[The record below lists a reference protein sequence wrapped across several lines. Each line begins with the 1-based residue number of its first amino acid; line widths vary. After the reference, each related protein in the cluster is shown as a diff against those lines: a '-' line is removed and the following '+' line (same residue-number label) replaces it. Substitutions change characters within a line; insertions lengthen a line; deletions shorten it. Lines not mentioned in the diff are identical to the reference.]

1 MSSDRQIY
9 SRRVL
14 LVAAGAALLSVSG
27 CGRPDFE
34 RGESVAWPGSGAFG
48 AGLDAGTVPAGG
60 DGPPP
65 ERPPAP
71 APAPEPS
78 RGSPSAS
85 GPSASGPGANPAPGP
100 APSAAPSPAPSPAGG
115 PGAGRSAPPVQGA
128 SASAAAAPSATAPV
142 PAPAPRALDQAQ
154 NRTVSELSP
163 DRRVVAITVDDGPDP
178 RYTPAVLALLR
189 QYGIRATFFVIGQNA
204 AAYPSLIRA
213 IADGGHHLANHT
225 WSHPELR
232 RLSEAKVRTELQRT
246 SELLEQATGRATT
259 WFRAPGGDWS
269 PVAMKVCSEL
279 GLRPMSWSVDPQDW
293 ARPGTAAITS
303 RVLVGVRP
311 GAIVLNHDGGGDRS
325 QTVAALR
332 AYLPAL
338 IDKGYAFTAPP

>member
-1 MSSDRQIY
+1 M
-9 SRRVL
+9 L

-27 CGRPDFE
+27 CGRPEFE

-48 AGLDAGTVPAGG
+48 AGLDAGAVPAG
-60 DGPPP
+60 DGPSP

-71 APAPEPS
+71 SPTTEPS
-78 RGSPSAS
+78 HGSPSPSAPAAGQGA
-85 GPSASGPGANPAPGP
+85 GPSGGPATSPSGGPGQGRSTQPVRSAGATASPGTG
-100 APSAAPSPAPSPAGG
+100 AAPAPSP
-115 PGAGRSAPPVQGA
+115 
-128 SASAAAAPSATAPV
+128 TAPA

-154 NRTVSELSP
+154 NRPVSELSAA
-163 DRRVVAITVDDGPDP
+163 RRVVAITVDDGPDP

-204 AAYPSLIRA
+204 AQYPSLVRA
-213 IADGGHHLANHT
+213 IADDGHHLANHT

-232 RLSEAKVRTELQRT
+232 RLSEAAVRTELQRT
-246 SELLEQATGRATT
+246 SELLEKATGRATT

-279 GLRPMSWSVDPQDW
+279 GLRPMSWSVDPLDW

-303 RVLVGVRP
+303 RVLGGVRP

-338 IDKGYAFTAPP
+338 IEKGYAFTAPP

>member
-1 MSSDRQIY
+1 M
-9 SRRVL
+9 
-14 LVAAGAALLSVSG
+14 VAAGAALLSVSG
-27 CGRPDFE
+27 CGRPDFQQ
-34 RGESVAWPGSGAFG
+34 GESVAWPGSGAFG
-48 AGLDAGTVPAGG
+48 AGLDAGAVPAGG

-71 APAPEPS
+71 APGPS
-78 RGSPSAS
+78 RGSPSAAGS
-85 GPSASGPGANPAPGP
+85 SAGPGANQAAGSVRSP
-100 APSAAPSPAPSPAGG
+100 APSAASSAASSAVSSPAGG
-115 PGAGRSAPPVQGA
+115 PGPGHGTPSVQGA
-128 SASAAAAPSATAPV
+128 GASPAAAPSATAPA

-204 AAYPSLIRA
+204 AEYPSLIRA

-246 SELLEQATGRATT
+246 SELLERATGRATT

-269 PVAMKVCSEL
+269 PVTMKVCSEL

-303 RVLVGVRP
+303 RVLGGVRP

>member
-1 MSSDRQIY
+1 M
-9 SRRVL
+9 
-14 LVAAGAALLSVSG
+14 VAAGAALLSVSG
-27 CGRPDFE
+27 CGRPAFE
-34 RGESVAWPGSGAFG
+34 RGESVAWPGTGAFG
-48 AGLDAGTVPAGG
+48 AGLDAGAVPAGG
-60 DGPPP
+60 DGPSP

-71 APAPEPS
+71 SPTPAPSPVPEPGH
-78 RGSPSAS
+78 GSPS
-85 GPSASGPGANPAPGP
+85 PSV
-100 APSAAPSPAPSPAGG
+100 SAPAGG
-115 PGAGRSAPPVQGA
+115 PGQGRSIQPVQ
-128 SASAAAAPSATAPV
+128 SASATASAGSGAAPAPSPTAPA

-154 NRTVSELSP
+154 NRPVSELSAA
-163 DRRVVAITVDDGPDP
+163 RRVVAITIDDGPDP

-204 AAYPSLIRA
+204 AEYPSLIRA

-232 RLSEAKVRTELQRT
+232 RLPEAAVRTELQRT
-246 SELLEQATGRATT
+246 SELLEKATGRATT

-279 GLRPMSWSVDPQDW
+279 GLRPMSWSVDPLDW

-303 RVLVGVRP
+303 RVLGGVRP

-338 IDKGYAFTAPP
+338 IEKGYAFTAPP